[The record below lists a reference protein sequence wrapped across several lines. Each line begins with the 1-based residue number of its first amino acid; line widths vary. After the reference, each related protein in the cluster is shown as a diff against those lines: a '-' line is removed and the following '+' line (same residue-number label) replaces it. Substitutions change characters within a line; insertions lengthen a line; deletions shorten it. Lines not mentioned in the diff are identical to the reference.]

1 MCMYFFQKVSLPS
14 DLNIHKLKLSCPR
27 SGPLQSLPSD
37 DVFYDTTDSM
47 AVGPDS
53 DSDGGVATER
63 RPRYCTLLLLEILSL
78 FLFLSLF
85 LSSDSVPVQMSP
97 QQDATKSDS
106 TSTGDELSLRKHKT
120 VAIDTSQNASFTHRL
135 LPAQSPEFDN
145 VINQVI
151 QYISVYFC
159 LSLYISQYIFAYL
172 SILQYI
178 LVYFDIFQ

>member
-1 MCMYFFQKVSLPS
+1 M
-14 DLNIHKLKLSCPR
+14 
-27 SGPLQSLPSD
+27 
-37 DVFYDTTDSM
+37 
-47 AVGPDS
+47 
-53 DSDGGVATER
+53 
-63 RPRYCTLLLLEILSL
+63 
-78 FLFLSLF
+78 
-85 LSSDSVPVQMSP
+85 SS

-159 LSLYISQYIFAYL
+159 LSLYISLYIFAYL

-178 LVYFDIFQ
+178 LFISVYSSNFVFFFRQGLTEWSLVDHNQLKLK

>member
-1 MCMYFFQKVSLPS
+1 MEVWLLIEDQGIAHIC
-14 DLNIHKLKLSCPR
+14 I
-27 SGPLQSLPSD
+27 
-37 DVFYDTTDSM
+37 
-47 AVGPDS
+47 
-53 DSDGGVATER
+53 
-63 RPRYCTLLLLEILSL
+63 LLLEILSL
-78 FLFLSLF
+78 SLFLSLF
-85 LSSDSVPVQMSP
+85 LSSDSLPVQMSP

-178 LVYFDIFQ
+178 LVYFGIFQ